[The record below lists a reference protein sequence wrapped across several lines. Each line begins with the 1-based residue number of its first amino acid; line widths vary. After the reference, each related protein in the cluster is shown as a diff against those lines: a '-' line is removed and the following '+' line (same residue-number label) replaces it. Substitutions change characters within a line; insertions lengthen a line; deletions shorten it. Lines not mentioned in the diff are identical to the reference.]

1 MQGVG
6 VIERAFQIAP
16 ECGSVAEV
24 RRRLLREG
32 YINVDAH
39 TGGRQIRQ
47 EIKVR
52 LDPQLRVVE
61 GRPAAR

>member
-1 MQGVG
+1 MQGIG
-6 VIERAFQIAP
+6 VIERAFQIAG
-16 ECGSVAEV
+16 ECGSLAEV

-32 YINVDAH
+32 YINVEAH

-52 LDPQLRVVE
+52 LDPELRAAE
-61 GRPAAR
+61 GRARA